1 METTWIVVAS
11 RDEVRVFE
19 MLRPDDELREV
30 LGLGNASGTLKNID
44 IDSDAPGRASDNRM
58 RARHA
63 YSSEQEPRERLLQNF
78 YRDFLRSMDTSLSQ
92 HRFSRLVLVAEPRL
106 LGLMRSLLSE
116 QLSRAVRAE
125 IPKDVTYEG
134 SREIQARVRGVL

>member
-19 MLRPDDELREV
+19 MLRPDEELREV
-30 LGLGNASGTLKNID
+30 LDLGNASGRLKNID

-63 YSSEQEPRERLLQNF
+63 YSSEQEPRDRQLQNF
-78 YRDFLRSMDTSLSQ
+78 YRDFLGSIDTSLSQ

-125 IPKDVTYEG
+125 IPKDITYEG
-134 SREIQARVRGVL
+134 TREIQARVRGVL

>member
-1 METTWIVVAS
+1 
-11 RDEVRVFE
+11 
-19 MLRPDDELREV
+19 MLRHDGELREV

-63 YSSEQEPRERLLQNF
+63 YSTEQESRERLLQNF
-78 YRDFLRSMDTSLSQ
+78 YRDFLRGIDTAFSQ
-92 HRFSRLVLVAEPRL
+92 HTFSRLVLVAEPRL

-116 QLSRAVRAE
+116 QLSRAVQAE
-125 IPKDVTYEG
+125 IPKDVPYED
-134 SREIQARVRGVL
+134 SREIQARVREAL